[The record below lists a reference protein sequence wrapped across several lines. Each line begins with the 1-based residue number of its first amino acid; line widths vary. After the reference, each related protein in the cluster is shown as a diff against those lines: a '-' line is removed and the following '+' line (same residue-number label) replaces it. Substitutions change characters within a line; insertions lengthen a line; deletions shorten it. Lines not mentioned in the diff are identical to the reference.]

1 MERQKRTGIWVGM
14 FLLVYASTFQAWGQ
28 TNPSGQRIT
37 KAITTAVPFL
47 LITPDS
53 RAGGLGEAGV
63 AIRNNVNATYWNVAL
78 LAFQEKKFGFGVN
91 YTPWLRGLG
100 IPDIN
105 LAYVPFYYNLGE
117 RGGVL
122 AADMRFFSL
131 GNIQF
136 TDENGIETGQY
147 NANEF
152 AFGIGYARK
161 VTEHLSAGTFIRY
174 IQSNLANNVVL
185 GGIQQG
191 KPGRSVA
198 GDLGFFYTKDFTLKS
213 DNTQVPMNISWG
225 IHLSNIG
232 AKMNYTD
239 TQKRDFIP
247 ANLRLGYALTA
258 QIDDYNK
265 ISLVN
270 DFNKLLVPS
279 VRDTLDEKTVLEGI
293 FTSFGD
299 APGGFDEEISEIN
312 MSIGMEYWYN
322 NLFAVRLGYF
332 YEDPNKGDRKF
343 LTFGVGVVLNV
354 FTLDVAYLAPFK
366 RNHPLQNTLRFSLS
380 LQFE

>member
-1 MERQKRTGIWVGM
+1 MYRRKHFVIGVCLFFISSSFRIW
-14 FLLVYASTFQAWGQ
+14 AQ
-28 TNPSGQRIT
+28 TNTSGQQVT

-53 RAGGLGEAGV
+53 RSGGLGEAGV
-63 AIRNNVNATYWNVAL
+63 ALRNNVNATYWNVAL
-78 LAFQEKKFGFGVN
+78 LAFMEKKYGFGVN

-105 LAYVPFYYNLGE
+105 LAYVPIYYSLGE

-122 AADMRFFSL
+122 GADMRFFSL

-152 AFGIGYARK
+152 AFGIGYTRK
-161 VTEHLSAGTFIRY
+161 ITDHFSAGTFIRY
-174 IQSNLANNVVL
+174 IQSNLANNVVI
-185 GGIQQG
+185 GGLQQG

-198 GDLGFFYTKDFTLKS
+198 GDIGIFYTKDFKLKS
-213 DNTQVPMNISWG
+213 ENTEVPMNISWG
-225 IHLSNIG
+225 AHVSNIG

-247 ANLRLGYALTA
+247 TNLRLGYVLTA
-258 QIDDYNK
+258 YIDDYNK

-279 VRDTLDEKTVLEGI
+279 VRDSLDEKTVLEGL

-299 APGGFDEEISEIN
+299 APGGFEEEISEIN
-312 MSIGMEYWYN
+312 TSIGLEYWYN
-322 NLFAVRLGYF
+322 DLFAVRLGYF

-343 LTFGVGVVLNV
+343 LTFGVGLVLNV
-354 FTLDVAYLAPFK
+354 LTLDIAYLAPFK